1 MKRRLSLFLVFFF
14 SVSGISYADTKVEVN
29 LETDKKEI
37 STQDTVDLK
46 LIIKQKGRDNID
58 LGNPTISGIENFDIQ
73 GQSSSTQ
80 VEMINGDS
88 KSVTSIDYTL
98 KAKKAGNFVIGPV
111 SINFGSGDY
120 QTNQVAIKVNQN
132 AAVNTDCLDGTS
144 GTDCITKNTIEN
156 KNYSSLYLAAIL
168 LLGFILGLF
177 YNYKRFIKN
186 SPDIKAKKFEKFD
199 LKVNID
205 DTDFEEKIDEF
216 IRKYIGGKYR
226 LDTSSKTYKEI
237 YEFLKYR
244 EDINEENLKV
254 IDSIFSLLIVNKYS
268 SSKMFNREEIITNI
282 NALEL

>member
-46 LIIKQKGRDNID
+46 LIIKQKWRDNID
-58 LGNPTISGIENFDIQ
+58 LWNPTISGIENFDIQ

-80 VEMINGDS
+80 VEMINWDS

-98 KAKKAGNFVIGPV
+98 KAKKAWNFVIWPV
-111 SINFGSGDY
+111 SINFWSWDY

-132 AAVNTDCLDGTS
+132 AAVNTDCLDWTS
-144 GTDCITKNTIEN
+144 WTDCITKNTIEN

-168 LLGFILGLF
+168 LLGFILWLF

-216 IRKYIGGKYR
+216 IRKYIWWKYR